1 MALILHIETA
11 TQICSVALSEGETLL
26 GSLESH
32 EKNAHSSILTVMI
45 GDLMKSAG
53 KAFSELNAIA
63 VSMGPGSYTGLR
75 IGVSTA
81 KGLCYGLDIPLI
93 AIGTLHA
100 MAAGMKKGT
109 PSLGTG
115 TPSLI
120 SQPPTNQVSASVGKV
135 GTPSLTPYFCPMID
149 AKRMEVYCGLFDPD
163 LNPAGEIKAEIITPD
178 SFSAELAAG
187 QVVFAG
193 DGAGKCR
200 PVLGNNPNALFI
212 NDFHPSARYMVTL
225 AMEKYNRRE
234 IENVA
239 YFEPFYL
246 KDFIPGIPRVKGL
259 T

>member
-1 MALILHIETA
+1 MILHIETA
-11 TQICSVALSEGETLL
+11 TQVCSVALSEGETLL
-26 GSLESH
+26 GCLESH
-32 EKNAHSSILTVMI
+32 EKNAHSTVLTVMI
-45 GDLMKSAG
+45 GELMKSAG
-53 KAFSELNAIA
+53 KTFPDLRAVA

-115 TPSLI
+115 TPSII

-135 GTPSLTPYFCPMID
+135 GTPSLNRYYCPMID

-163 LNPAGEIKAEIITPD
+163 LNPAGEIRAEIINPD
-178 SFSAELAAG
+178 SFSAELATG

-193 DGAGKCR
+193 DGAGKCL
-200 PVLGNNPNALFI
+200 PVLGNNPNALFLS
-212 NDFHPSARYMVTL
+212 DFYPSARFMVNL
-225 AMEKYNRRE
+225 SAEKFSRE
-234 IENVA
+234 EFENVA